1 MLAGQRKAKPVLNRQ
16 DWNVKKTEQASLEDF
31 VHAMAHAAFGVS
43 IVTTDGPAGRFGL
56 TVSAVSSVSAEPPLL
71 LACIHR
77 KNPIAEALTKNG
89 VFAVSLLAEQ
99 QWLLARIFAGHPP
112 NGHPYDFS
120 AGQWQE
126 ADGRAPRLLNSA
138 ANFDCNLESWHDAG
152 THRIFIGRAMAAIH
166 GGLAP
171 LVYSNRKFGHFHLA
185 PEANS

>member
-1 MLAGQRKAKPVLNRQ
+1 MLGARRKAKPVLNRQ

-77 KNPIAEALTKNG
+77 KNPIAEALTKNS
-89 VFAVSLLAEQ
+89 VFAVNLLAEQ
-99 QWLLARIFAGHPP
+99 QSLLARIFAGHPP
-112 NGHPYDFS
+112 SGIPYDFS
-120 AGQWQE
+120 AGQWHETQ
-126 ADGRAPRLLNSA
+126 GRAPTLLNSA

-152 THRIFIGRAMAAIH
+152 THRIFIGRAMTAVH
-166 GGLAP
+166 GGLPP
-171 LVYSNRKFGHFHLA
+171 LVYSNRKFGHFQLA
-185 PEANS
+185 PEVNS